1 MLVDGALVLLYLLL
15 APSLTMGFK
24 FVFSTLRFH
33 FPLTTVW
40 VLFIFEWLIIAAARR
55 AAAVR
60 FAAAATTT
68 TTTTTTADAS
78 RSWSCCGG
86 GGGGG
91 TRGHAGVVWTK
102 LGQNEDFDGEEEGG
116 SAASASPAPELSS
129 STSPSSSSV
138 GGESSSA
145 AAATAG
151 DAESWRR
158 QQVRRAAPVGLLL
171 AAEVGLSNLSLLTLS
186 VAFHTMAKA
195 STPAFVLLFS
205 TIFGLERPNWKLAMS
220 VVLVIGGIVLCSF
233 GEVSFALSGFLLVV
247 SASAA
252 GGLRW
257 VLSHSYLLQATADET
272 AASGNKI
279 GIEGGDAI
287 DEDGSAEGGKY
298 ANGSWNDNGGG
309 GSVLEAGGKAE
320 GGARF
325 GFGAWLGGS
334 SGVGDC
340 LELLYWSLPFAAAAL
355 LPLAAFLEFHG
366 VGRTLSRGLFAASED
381 TTSTSTSTSTTTT
394 NSGTGS
400 RGGATAGAAAGRR
413 MLLQQ
418 GELEEAEDE
427 AVEVETLLLAAMLF
441 AAAALTV
448 TIVELLLVRRL
459 SSLTFTILAR
469 CVSQLRVDRFDAS
482 VDFRS
487 ICTYILIHRESMK
500 LDVLLSF
507 SFFLS
512 CNFYCL
518 PTC

>member
-1 MLVDGALVLLYLLL
+1 M
-15 APSLTMGFK
+15 
-24 FVFSTLRFH
+24 
-33 FPLTTVW
+33 
-40 VLFIFEWLIIAAARR
+40 
-55 AAAVR
+55 
-60 FAAAATTT
+60 
-68 TTTTTTADAS
+68 
-78 RSWSCCGG
+78 
-86 GGGGG
+86 
-91 TRGHAGVVWTK
+91 
-102 LGQNEDFDGEEEGG
+102 
-116 SAASASPAPELSS
+116 
-129 STSPSSSSV
+129 
-138 GGESSSA
+138 
-145 AAATAG
+145 
-151 DAESWRR
+151 
-158 QQVRRAAPVGLLL
+158 
-171 AAEVGLSNLSLLTLS
+171 
-186 VAFHTMAKA
+186 A

-334 SGVGDC
+334 SSGATAWSCSTGRC
-340 LELLYWSLPFAAAAL
+340 LRRRRAAAC
-355 LPLAAFLEFHG
+355 G
-366 VGRTLSRGLFAASED
+366 VSRIPRGRTHPLSRTVRSIRD
-381 TTSTSTSTSTTTT
+381 TTSTSQYRHHR
-394 NSGTGS
+394 NSGTGG

-413 MLLQQ
+413 CCCS
-418 GELEEAEDE
+418 ELEEAEDE